1 MAGRGYLAYHLLAA
15 SWIMVGLLVDTRPGY
30 LREPGVLGEL
40 VFLIVL
46 YPLAIPALI
55 MCGGPHNCGG
65 SPLTILSVPVLLLTL
80 IAAGSGFYLAFS
92 FSDGSHA
99 CPASVIHRVGEVL
112 LRHPPLGDDL

>member
-1 MAGRGYLAYHLLAA
+1 
-15 SWIMVGLLVDTRPGY
+15 MVGLLVDTRPGY
-30 LREPGVLGEL
+30 LREPGALGEL

-92 FSDGSHA
+92 FLRRLA
-99 CPASVIHRVGEVL
+99 RVSSQ
-112 LRHPPLGDDL
+112 RNS